1 MRTPWLAFSLMKSF
15 LPWRSR
21 GALALTN
28 ALRVSCAYAEYVL
41 RTFNIRCIRANYA
54 ARRLVMR
61 YAYASHTLKTYR
73 RALAYDKV
81 CVRKSYLQVTLMNLC
96 LTYSYRTPNL

>member
-28 ALRVSCAYAEYVL
+28 ALRVSCACAL
-41 RTFNIRCIRANYA
+41 RTFNILSNYA
-54 ARRLVMR
+54 ARMLVMR
-61 YAYASHTLKTYR
+61 YAYASHTLKTSR

-81 CVRKSYLQVTLMNLC
+81 CERMSYLQVKLINLC
-96 LTYSYRTPNL
+96 LTYSFRTPNF

>member
-15 LPWRSR
+15 LPWRSG

-41 RTFNIRCIRANYA
+41 RMFKTYAAYVLRTFNIRCIRSNYA

-61 YAYASHTLKTYR
+61 YAYASHTLKT
-73 RALAYDKV
+73 V
-81 CVRKSYLQVTLMNLC
+81 QEGFGV
-96 LTYSYRTPNL
+96 